1 MHEINITELR
11 SHLPKY
17 IGRVKKG
24 EQILVT
30 SRGKVVASIVP
41 AQDVRT
47 SARKRLAELR
57 ECCRVGDVVSPTG
70 AEWEADNAG
79 A

>member
-1 MHEINITELR
+1 MREINITELR

-30 SRGKVVASIVP
+30 SRGRVVASIVP

-57 ECCRVGDVVSPTG
+57 DCCMVGDVVSPSG
-70 AEWEADNAG
+70 EEWEADNAG
-79 A
+79 T

>member
-1 MHEINITELR
+1 MHEVNITELR

-41 AQDVRT
+41 VQDERKE
-47 SARKRLAELR
+47 ARKRLAELR
-57 ECCRVGDVVSPTG
+57 DCCMVGDVVSPTG
-70 AEWEADNAG
+70 EEWVAENAG
-79 A
+79 T